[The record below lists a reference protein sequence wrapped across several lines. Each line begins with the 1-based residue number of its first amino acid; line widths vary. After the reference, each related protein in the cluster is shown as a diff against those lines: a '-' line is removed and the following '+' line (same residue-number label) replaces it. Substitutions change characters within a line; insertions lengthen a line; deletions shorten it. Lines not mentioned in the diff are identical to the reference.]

1 MTLLSLRSVYH
12 NLRLVDHVDDLTSA
26 TYRQQAQEIVSDLEV
41 SLVWRQAIADR
52 LNSINQLLGM
62 QVDREGSY

>member
-1 MTLLSLRSVYH
+1 MLLSLRSVYH
-12 NLRLVDHVDDLTSA
+12 NLRLVDHVDDVTSA
-26 TYRQQAQEIVSDLEV
+26 TYRQQAQEVLSDLDV

-52 LNSINQLLGM
+52 LNTVNQWLGM